1 MVDALKYLQSAWLR
15 HEDIADDEPV
25 DVTIKA
31 VKPGKYKKDD
41 AEEKPHLDVLFEEY
55 AEPLGL
61 NNKNLKQL
69 VELLGRDTEG
79 WVGRRVT
86 LVVRVVEVGGEEK
99 HAIRIADELPTA
111 KRARPT
117 NRPAKKR
124 RRPAPDDDRPAKPKR
139 ARRAPRDDD
148 YDD

>member
-25 DVTIKA
+25 DVTIKS

-69 VELLGRDTEG
+69 VELLG
-79 WVGRRVT
+79 
-86 LVVRVVEVGGEEK
+86 
-99 HAIRIADELPTA
+99 
-111 KRARPT
+111 
-117 NRPAKKR
+117 
-124 RRPAPDDDRPAKPKR
+124 
-139 ARRAPRDDD
+139 
-148 YDD
+148 